1 MKKEINIHDKTFS
14 IYIPESEIQNRVA
27 AIAAE
32 MNAKYKGQTPLIIS
46 VLNGAFMFTSDLMKL
61 LDFPCELCFIRVSS
75 YEGLESTGKLKQLI
89 GLSEDPKGRHVIL
102 VEDIVDTGHTIS
114 ALVEQISASN
124 PESLSVCSLLVK
136 PDRHETEVNITF
148 SGFVIP
154 DRFVVGYGLDLDGLG
169 RNLPHIYQLKNN

>member
-1 MKKEINIHDKTFS
+1 MKKEINIHDKIFS
-14 IYIPESEIQNRVA
+14 IYIPESEIQIRVA

-32 MNAKYKGQTPLIIS
+32 MNVKYKGQTPLIVS
-46 VLNGAFMFTSDLMKL
+46 VLNGSFMFTSDLMKL
-61 LDFPCELCFIRVSS
+61 LDFQCELSFIRVSS
-75 YEGLESTGKLKQLI
+75 YQGVESTGKLKQLI

-114 ALVEQISASN
+114 ALVEQINATN

>member
-1 MKKEINIHDKTFS
+1 MQKEINIHNKIFS
-14 IYIPESEIQNRVA
+14 IYIPEIEIQNRVA

-46 VLNGAFMFTSDLMKL
+46 VLNGSFMFTSDLMKL
-61 LDFPCELCFIRVSS
+61 LDFQCHLSFIRVSS

-89 GLSEDPKGRHVIL
+89 GLSENPTGRHVII
-102 VEDIVDTGHTIS
+102 VEDIVDTGRTIS
-114 ALVEQISASN
+114 ALVEQINATN

-136 PDRHETEVNITF
+136 PDRHETEVNINF

>member
-1 MKKEINIHDKTFS
+1 MKKEINIHDKIFS
-14 IYIPESEIQNRVA
+14 IYIPESEIQTRVA

-32 MNAKYKGQTPLIIS
+32 MNEKYKGQTPLIIS
-46 VLNGAFMFTSDLMKL
+46 VLNGSFMFTSDLMKL
-61 LDFPCELCFIRVSS
+61 LDFQCELSFIRVSS
-75 YEGLESTGKLKQLI
+75 YQGVESTGKLKQLI

-114 ALVEQISASN
+114 ALVEQIIATK

>member
-1 MKKEINIHDKTFS
+1 MKKEINIHDKIFS
-14 IYIPESEIQNRVA
+14 IYIPESEIQTRVA

-32 MNAKYKGQTPLIIS
+32 MNEKYKGQTPLIIS
-46 VLNGAFMFTSDLMKL
+46 VLNGSFMFTSDLMKL
-61 LDFPCELCFIRVSS
+61 LDFQCELSFIRVSS
-75 YEGLESTGKLKQLI
+75 YQGVESTGKLKQLI

-114 ALVEQISASN
+114 ALVEQINATK